1 MEFNF
6 KFILFTKLFLILN
19 IGIIGITTSG
29 TDLNEGSRLRG
40 KKLSELNVEKFTTN
54 PLTEW
59 NLNYEKT
66 IQYIKEHEGFAGGK
80 PYICPGG
87 YKTIGYGHVI
97 LEDENFTQ
105 LTPAQADSLLRVD
118 FNKALDA
125 VDRTIDI
132 KGNRKLAIA
141 HFVFTRGIGTFIKSP
156 LKTMIENGEDID
168 DEIVKWCY
176 YTNVKGERV
185 MSQNALNIRN
195 WELKMYK
202 KNS

>member
-29 TDLNEGSRLRG
+29 TDLNEGNTLRG
-40 KKLSELNVEKFTTN
+40 KKLSELNEEKFTTN

-59 NLNYEKT
+59 NLDYEKT
-66 IQYIKEHEGFAGGK
+66 IQYIKEHEGFAEGK

-97 LEDENFTQ
+97 LENENFTQ

-125 VDRTIDI
+125 VGRTVNI
-132 KGNRKLAIA
+132 KGSKKLAIA

-156 LKTMIENGEDID
+156 LKAMIENGENID

>member
-19 IGIIGITTSG
+19 LGIIGFTNVGS
-29 TDLNEGSRLRG
+29 LNENNRLKG
-40 KKLSELNVEKFTTN
+40 KKLSELNEDNLTTN

-59 NLNYEKT
+59 NINYEKT

-87 YKTIGYGHVI
+87 YQTIGYGHVI
-97 LEDENFTQ
+97 LENENFTQ
-105 LTPAQADSLLRVD
+105 LSLAQADSLLRVD
-118 FNKALDA
+118 FNKAMAA
-125 VDRTIDI
+125 VERTIEI
-132 KGNRKLAIA
+132 NGSKKLAIA

-156 LKTMIENGEDID
+156 LKQMIENGEDID

-185 MSQNALNIRN
+185 RSQHALNIRN
-195 WELKMYK
+195 WELKLYK